1 MPVCIAKFFSK
12 SCQKLIFSCP
22 AFVGENGPAIPS
34 RESEK
39 KAVFSLNYC
48 GGANYM
54 AFIAPQKSG
63 QLRRN
68 RGKSK
73 NGRGNSLEIGAE
85 LKTIGASP

>member
-1 MPVCIAKFFSK
+1 
-12 SCQKLIFSCP
+12 
-22 AFVGENGPAIPS
+22 
-34 RESEK
+34 
-39 KAVFSLNYC
+39 
-48 GGANYM
+48 M